1 MADSLVV
8 EGLGKCY
15 TLRGTGQNKQTSTF
29 RERLTD
35 AVSPEGQ
42 KTGAIEFWALRDVSF
57 RLEPGTILG
66 IIGANGAG
74 KTTLLKI
81 LARVIMP
88 TTGRVVGVGRVV
100 SLLELGAGFDPEMP
114 ADENILMNAAMLGIP
129 KHEAIRRMP
138 EIFEFAG
145 VERFEA
151 TPLKHYSS
159 GMYLRLAFSVA
170 INMNPQILL
179 ADEIL
184 AVGDQVFQER
194 CLQRIVESAA
204 EGLTVLFVSHDMEAI
219 MRICNR
225 VMWINAGQVMKLG
238 EPELVV
244 DEYQN
249 AIWSQADASRSEKGR
264 RANRYAE
271 ILAIRLVSSTGRD
284 IGGAPISEDVSIK
297 IRLNVLKTHCKV
309 RCALDLNT
317 RGQLLFRSTDTEVH
331 PLGEPGVYDIFARIP
346 ANLLAE
352 SNYTVT
358 ASCIMTR
365 HDEPQELPLVAYNA
379 LTFIAFATA
388 GATATTTPVGGRL
401 QKPGLIAPKIE
412 WTMKVEEGV
421 DAARA

>member
-8 EGLGKCY
+8 EGLGKRY
-15 TLRGTGQNKQTSTF
+15 ILRGTGQNKQTSTF
-29 RERLTD
+29 RERVTD
-35 AVSPEGQ
+35 AVNPEGE

-100 SLLELGAGFDPEMP
+100 SLLELGAGFDPELP

-194 CLQRIVESAA
+194 CLQRIAESAA
-204 EGLTVLFVSHDMEAI
+204 QGLTVLFVSHDMEAI
-219 MRICNR
+219 MRVCNK
-225 VMWINAGQVMKLG
+225 VMWINAGRVMKLG

-271 ILAIRLVSSTGRD
+271 ILAIRLGSSTGRD
-284 IGGAPISEDVSIK
+284 IGGAPITEDVFIK

-309 RCALDLNT
+309 R
-317 RGQLLFRSTDTEVH
+317 
-331 PLGEPGVYDIFARIP
+331 
-346 ANLLAE
+346 
-352 SNYTVT
+352 
-358 ASCIMTR
+358 
-365 HDEPQELPLVAYNA
+365 
-379 LTFIAFATA
+379 
-388 GATATTTPVGGRL
+388 
-401 QKPGLIAPKIE
+401 
-412 WTMKVEEGV
+412 
-421 DAARA
+421 